1 MMKLETADLLTASEI
16 GPMTYAEALQIFALA
31 RAEGWNPGTFD
42 LACAWA
48 SDPDAFIALRHRET
62 MIAGGSIFRH
72 SANFGFMGLF
82 IVEPRYRGHGLGRRL
97 WHDRLARLRARLAPD
112 AVIAMDG
119 VFEMERFYAAGGFEP
134 AYETTRYQ
142 GIARPATVT
151 AVDPA
156 LHLDSAPRHDAI
168 LALDRRTLPYD
179 RSGLLRKWLV
189 LPETIQVAAFRE
201 GRLVGFG
208 LARPAASGFKIGPLI
223 TREPDVARALFAE
236 LVARVAGHQI
246 QIDVPVPNHEGVAL
260 ALSHGLV
267 PVFGCRRMY
276 FGGKPA
282 EDLSSI
288 YAAMSLEF
296 G

>member
-1 MMKLETADLLTASEI
+1 MELETADLLTATEI
-16 GPMTYAEALQIFALA
+16 GPMSYAEAVHIFALA
-31 RAEGWNPGTFD
+31 REEGWNPGNFD

-48 SDPDAFIALRHRET
+48 CDPGAFIALRHRET

-72 SANFGFMGLF
+72 SADFGFMGLF

-97 WHDRLARLRARLAPD
+97 WHDRLSRLRARLAPD

-134 AYETTRYQ
+134 AYGTTRYQ
-142 GIARPATVT
+142 GIAKPAPVT
-151 AVDPA
+151 PVNPA
-156 LHLDSAPRHDAI
+156 LYIDRAPRHDAI
-168 LALDRRTLPYD
+168 LALDRRMVPYD
-179 RSGLLRKWLV
+179 RSGLLGGWLA
-189 LPETIQVAAFRE
+189 LPETLQAVAFGQGE
-201 GRLVGFG
+201 LLGFG
-208 LARPAASGFKIGPLI
+208 LARPATSGFKIGPLI
-223 TREPDVARALFAE
+223 AREPHVAQALLADM
-236 LVARVAGHQI
+236 VARVAGHQI
-246 QIDVPVPNHEGVAL
+246 QIDVPDPNKEGVAL
-260 ALSHGLV
+260 ALSHDLA

-276 FGGKPA
+276 FGGRPA